1 MLGGQ
6 VRIKLYKTMKAKLI
20 NGAIDIIDYDA
31 ECSKINEEYS
41 HNITINSVPDSV
53 IDVILKKNEDD
64 RTIED
69 LKKLVIRKNIED
81 KKAERLSKFDDY
93 KDFVVEEYSGTL
105 GEYERLIPSFE
116 DTGDTIK
123 QTYKVEFCK
132 QFIDEKI
139 YELKKKLVDT
149 DYQVIKYYEAK
160 ITLSEMPYTSDEIN
174 SIIAERQGIRDK
186 INELQ
191 KMIKK

>member
-1 MLGGQ
+1 
-6 VRIKLYKTMKAKLI
+6 MKAKLI
-20 NGAIDIIDYDA
+20 NGVIDIIDYDA
-31 ECSKINEEYS
+31 ECSKINEEYNR
-41 HNITINSVPDSV
+41 NITINSVPDSV

-81 KKAERLSKFDDY
+81 RKIKALAKFDDY
-93 KDFVVEEYSGTL
+93 KDFVVEEYRGTL

-116 DTGDTIK
+116 DTGDAIK
-123 QTYKVEFCK
+123 QTYKTEFCK
-132 QFIDEKI
+132 KFVNEKI

-191 KMIKK
+191 EMIKK

>member
-1 MLGGQ
+1 MGKYEL
-6 VRIKLYKTMKAKLI
+6 KLYKTMKAKLI
-20 NGAIDIIDYDA
+20 NGVIDIIDYDA
-31 ECSKINEEYS
+31 ECSKINEEYNR
-41 HNITINSVPDSV
+41 NITINSVPDSV

-81 KKAERLSKFDDY
+81 KKAKRLSKFDDY
-93 KDFVVEEYSGTL
+93 KDFVVEEYRGTL

-116 DTGDTIK
+116 DTGDAIK
-123 QTYKVEFCK
+123 QTYKAEFCK
-132 QFIDEKI
+132 QFVNEKI

-191 KMIKK
+191 EMIKK

>member
-1 MLGGQ
+1 
-6 VRIKLYKTMKAKLI
+6 MKAKLI
-20 NGAIDIIDYDA
+20 NGVIDIIDYDA
-31 ECSKINEEYS
+31 ECSKINEEYNR
-41 HNITINSVPDSV
+41 NITINSVPDSV

-81 KKAERLSKFDDY
+81 RKIKALAKFDDY
-93 KDFVVEEYSGTL
+93 KDFVVEEYRGTL

-116 DTGDTIK
+116 DTGDAIK
-123 QTYKVEFCK
+123 QTYKAEFCK
-132 QFIDEKI
+132 KFVNEKI

-191 KMIKK
+191 EMIKK